1 MQKTYI
7 NRGNRGNRG
16 NLKSRSI
23 IYYILGVLEV
33 LFAFRLGFKILGAN
47 PQSTFVDSIYSI
59 TNIFLTP
66 FSDIFRKAVSEGI
79 ETQSVLEPT
88 LIIAMIVYA
97 IIAWGLTKF
106 IEINSN
112 NRRW

>member
-1 MQKTYI
+1 M
-7 NRGNRGNRG
+7 
-16 NLKSRSI
+16 SRKI

-33 LFAFRLGFKILGAN
+33 LFTFRLVFKILGAN
-47 PQSTFVDSIYSI
+47 PQSAFVDTIYSI
-59 TNIFLTP
+59 TSLFLTP
-66 FSDIFRKAVSEGI
+66 FNDIFRKAVSEGI

-97 IIAWGLTKF
+97 VIAWGLAKL